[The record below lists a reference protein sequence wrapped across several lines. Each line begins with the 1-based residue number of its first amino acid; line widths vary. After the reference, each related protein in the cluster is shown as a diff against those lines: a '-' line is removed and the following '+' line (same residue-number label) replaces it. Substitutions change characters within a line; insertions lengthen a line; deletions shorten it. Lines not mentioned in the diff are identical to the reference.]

1 MNKKTFLLAV
11 LLVLL
16 GVSPLLAQATGNTS
30 IYVQFPRIA
39 ILYYRSAITLQ
50 PSASDLITAFAGSN
64 PVNTGTQTISTFTAG
79 LGTLEGNAA
88 TPATPFSTLVLTT
101 INNFYQVRAN
111 YQFQVTV
118 AITDGTLQGD
128 GTTGSGNIVMN
139 NVQTELNDSGTWAAT
154 VQQPAPGG
162 LGTIH
167 KGDVRFDLDF
177 SGASLIAPN
186 TSATFGD
193 GVIQTTVAFY

>member
-1 MNKKTFLLAV
+1 MKKVLLALIV
-11 LLVLL
+11 LTLA
-16 GVSPLLAQATGNTS
+16 GTPLAFAQATGNTS
-30 IYVQFPRIA
+30 IYVVFPRIA

-50 PSASDLITAFAGSN
+50 PTANDLITAFAGAN

-79 LGTLEGNAA
+79 LGTLEGDAA

-118 AITDGTLQGD
+118 SITDGTLQGD
-128 GTTGSGNIVMN
+128 GVTGSGNILMS

-177 SGASLIAPN
+177 AGASLIPPA

-193 GVIQTTVAFY
+193 GIVQTAVAFF

>member
-1 MNKKTFLLAV
+1 MKKV
-11 LLVLL
+11 LLVLVL
-16 GVSPLLAQATGNTS
+16 LAVAGTPLAFAQATGNTS
-30 IYVQFPRIA
+30 VYVVYPRMA

-50 PSASDLITAFAGSN
+50 PSASDLITALAGGN
-64 PVNTGTQTISTFTAG
+64 PVNTGTQTISTFTSA

-88 TPATPFSTLVLTT
+88 TPATPFSTNVLTT

-111 YQFQVTV
+111 YQFEVTV
-118 AITDGTLQGD
+118 TVTDATLQGD
-128 GTTGSGNIVMN
+128 GTTGSGNIVMS

-154 VQQPAPGG
+154 VQQPNPGG
-162 LGTIH
+162 MGTIH
-167 KGDVRFDLDF
+167 KGDVRFNLDF
-177 SGASLIAPN
+177 SGAALIPPA

>member
-1 MNKKTFLLAV
+1 MKKA
-11 LLVLL
+11 LLVLVL
-16 GVSPLLAQATGNTS
+16 LTVVGAPLFAQATGNTS

-39 ILYYRSAITLQ
+39 ILYYRSSITLQ
-50 PSASDLITAFAGSN
+50 PSANDLITAFAGAN
-64 PVNTGTQTISTFTAG
+64 PVNTGAQTISTFTAA
-79 LGTLEGNAA
+79 LGSLEGDAL
-88 TPATPFSTLVLTT
+88 TPATPFTTNVLTT

-118 AITDGTLQGD
+118 SITDGTLQGD
-128 GTTGSGNIVMN
+128 GTTGSGNISMS
-139 NVQTELNDSGTWAAT
+139 NVATELNDSGTWAAT

-177 SGASLIAPN
+177 SGAYLIPPA

-193 GVIQTTVAFY
+193 GVIQTSVAFY

>member
-1 MNKKTFLLAV
+1 MKKV
-11 LLVLL
+11 LLFTVLL
-16 GVSPLLAQATGNTS
+16 GLLVTPSLFAQATGNTS
-30 IYVQFPRIA
+30 IWVVFPRIA
-39 ILYYRSAITLQ
+39 ILYYRSNITLQ
-50 PSASDLITAFAGSN
+50 PSANDLITAFAGSN
-64 PVNTGTQTISTFTAG
+64 PVNTGTTTINTFTAG
-79 LGTLEGNAA
+79 LGSLEGDAT
-88 TPATPFSTLVLTT
+88 TPATPFTTNVLTT

-128 GTTGSGNIVMN
+128 GTTGSGNITMS

-162 LGTIH
+162 LGTVH
-167 KGDVRFDLDF
+167 KGDVRFNLDF
-177 SGASLIAPN
+177 TGATLLPPA

-193 GVIQTTVAFY
+193 GVVSTTVAFY